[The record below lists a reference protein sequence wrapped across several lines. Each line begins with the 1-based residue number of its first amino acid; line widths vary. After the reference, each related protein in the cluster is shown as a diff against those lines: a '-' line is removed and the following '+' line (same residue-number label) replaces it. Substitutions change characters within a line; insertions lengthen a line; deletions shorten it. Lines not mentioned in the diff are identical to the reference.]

1 MTKRCRSGHTS
12 CKDAAQS
19 PYNDLEDVFPRWY
32 SRFILG
38 RRAPVF
44 GLSPLLHQCGS
55 RFRFPIAKN
64 PFVSERG
71 HHRICSKSYSKDSG
85 MILRLDVAV
94 ERRRRARPVWRAAL
108 CGQHTALEQVTERIR
123 GIIPILATR
132 TDLRVQRKRCP
143 TSCSPTSLR
152 SAGNTSASAAATSGR
167 PNRSNRRFR
176 PCESFAPRSSMPL
189 TVRFRTDSAM
199 TPLGLQIQSF
209 GRHVLIQQSE

>member
-1 MTKRCRSGHTS
+1 MVLPFHTRTACPCLWTLS
-12 CKDAAQS
+12 FTPPVRQPLPI
-19 PYNDLEDVFPRWY
+19 PYC
-32 SRFILG
+32 
-38 RRAPVF
+38 
-44 GLSPLLHQCGS
+44 Q
-55 RFRFPIAKN
+55 N

-132 TDLRVQRKRCP
+132 TDLRVHRKRCP

-152 SAGNTSASAAATSGR
+152 STGTHR
-167 PNRSNRRFR
+167 LQRR
-176 PCESFAPRSSMPL
+176 
-189 TVRFRTDSAM
+189 
-199 TPLGLQIQSF
+199 LGLAIRTAQTEVVGPAKLRSAFLDAAYRTI
-209 GRHVLIQQSE
+209 

>member
-1 MTKRCRSGHTS
+1 MAWFCCRSLRYPVCVKKRGMTKRCRSGHTFR
-12 CKDAAQS
+12 KDADQS
-19 PYNDLEDVFPRWY
+19 PYNHLEDVFPGWY

-152 SAGNTSASAAATSGR
+152 SAGTHRLQRRLRLAVRTAQTEVVGPAKAALR
-167 PNRSNRRFR
+167 V
-176 PCESFAPRSSMPL
+176 PRCRLPYDL
-189 TVRFRTDSAM
+189 E
-199 TPLGLQIQSF
+199 QIL
-209 GRHVLIQQSE
+209 R